1 MKKLLK
7 FSPIAALVILPGVV
21 SAQAGGG
28 IFGFLD
34 LVAALIGRLVPIV
47 IGLAV
52 LVFLWGVLQYVVA
65 KDSDKQK
72 EARNVMV
79 WGVIALFVMV
89 SVWGLVNVLSDS
101 LNLDT
106 TGPDLPA
113 VPR

>member
-7 FSPIAALVILPGVV
+7 FSPVAVFAILPSLVL
-21 SAQAGGG
+21 AQAG
-28 IFGFLD
+28 IFRFLD
-34 LVAALIGRLVPIV
+34 LISALINRLVPIV

-72 EARNVMV
+72 EAKNVMV

-89 SVWGLVNVLSDS
+89 AVWGLVNVLGETLD
-101 LNLDT
+101 LNTDA
-106 TGPDLPA
+106 PNLPQ